1 MRNDPTAPLEAT
13 ELQPESTARRKLPVN
28 LKPDDISLFSDEL
41 ERTIPPTRLLWRRE
55 VGVSAEGILFQRG
68 RMLPESFAF
77 PHTRASWKRRS
88 VVKFL
93 ANNYLL
99 RKHRRFERESLVVI
113 DDWSRGYFHWLADV
127 LPRLVTIRERL
138 TDLVLLL
145 PETYRE
151 LDYVQA
157 SLKPFNLGGIEYID
171 PGEALICSELLVPT
185 QTAPSGHY
193 NEGLIRRVG
202 DFMSEFYAS
211 EERKFS
217 NDRVFISRSQAPKR
231 RIRNED
237 EVTEVLREFNFSIVH
252 SENLSFAEQVR
263 LAAGARYLVSN
274 HGAGL
279 TNMLFMNPGSNVLEL
294 RHFSDKIN
302 NCYFT
307 MASALNLN
315 YFYQSC
321 EPANRGEDPHT
332 ADLRVDPQA
341 LSANL
346 KQMLEY

>member
-1 MRNDPTAPLEAT
+1 MRNDPTAPLEVT
-13 ELQPESTARRKLPVN
+13 QLQPKSTARRKLPVN
-28 LKPDDISLFSDEL
+28 IKPEDITLFSDEL
-41 ERTIPPTRLLWRRE
+41 ERVIPPTRLLRRCE

-68 RMLPESFAF
+68 KMLPESFAF

-88 VVKFL
+88 VVKFFV
-93 ANNYLL
+93 NNYLL
-99 RKHRRFERESLVVI
+99 RKHRRFESESLMVI

-127 LPRLVTIRERL
+127 LPRLITIRERL
-138 TDLVLLL
+138 RDLVLIL
-145 PETYRE
+145 PEKYRE
-151 LDYVQA
+151 LEYVQA
-157 SLKPFNLGGIEYID
+157 SLKPFTLGGVEYIA
-171 PGEALICSELLVPT
+171 PGEALFCRELIVPT

-193 NEGLIRRVG
+193 NERLIRRVG
-202 DFMSEFYAS
+202 ELMSEFYAS
-211 EERKFS
+211 EQREIS
-217 NDRVFISRSQAPKR
+217 HDRVFISRSQAPKR

-237 EVTEVLREFNFSIVH
+237 EVSEVLRDYNFRIVH
-252 SENLSFAEQVR
+252 TESLSFAEQVR

-279 TNMLFMNPGSNVLEL
+279 TNMLFMNPDSNVLEL
-294 RHFSDKIN
+294 RHLSDNIN

-332 ADLRVDPQA
+332 ADLWVDPGA
-341 LSANL
+341 LRANL
-346 KQMLEY
+346 KLMLES